1 MKKNLSKWLTIITPI
16 VLAAVLLWPTYSYYQ
31 LNEER
36 SALEG
41 DSVSLEAWE
50 RSNGSDFKSARDSR
64 LKLGLDLRG
73 GMYVTLEVDVLEMIA
88 ASVERSSMD
97 DDLRQV
103 LEKTRVE
110 TDNTDLDVLSTFLKN
125 FRATGKSLLAYFTL
139 SQGTDVTEQAI
150 EEKLRRDVDG
160 AIDQAL
166 EVIKQR
172 INKFDVSEALIQK
185 QGTRRIQVELPD
197 VKDDREIRKLLQTT
211 AKLEFKRV
219 SMNKDLVRVFMD
231 IDRIVSGNTVEELTP
246 DTTKADSSAVVS
258 ADSTKDSAAVAAA
271 KDTTA
276 DSASKDPYK
285 GLSEEEQRRK
295 YRKDHPFTS
304 NFDSYAI
311 SGDRSQA
318 FTFVGLEPEKISD
331 QATFQFFVPAEN
343 LKKLTAILKRPD
355 VQRVIPSDIEILLG
369 AKPEEFAKRQ
379 DPNLEIYQMYGVVR
393 DADLAGDVIADA
405 YPSFNP
411 ENNKPVVRMFMNPE
425 GGERWA
431 QITGANI
438 GKQMAV
444 ILDSAVYTAPT
455 IQNKISDG
463 VSEISGMANVEEA
476 TLLATILKAGA
487 LKAPV
492 RIIEER
498 VVGPS
503 LGEDSIRRG
512 VTSALISFAV
522 VILFML
528 AYYAVGGAIADI
540 ALLLNVVLV
549 VAALAALGGT
559 LTLPGIAGII
569 LSTAMAVDANILIFE
584 RIREELAAGRTL
596 KGAVEQGYGKAW
608 SAIIDSNITNM
619 LSGLVLIF
627 LGTGPVRGFAVTL
640 IAGVVMTLFTA
651 VVVTRAF
658 FEIMIA
664 SGATTINLGQKKT
677 A

>member
-1 MKKNLSKWLTIITPI
+1 
-16 VLAAVLLWPTYSYYQ
+16 
-31 LNEER
+31 
-36 SALEG
+36 
-41 DSVSLEAWE
+41 
-50 RSNGSDFKSARDSR
+50 
-64 LKLGLDLRG
+64 
-73 GMYVTLEVDVLEMIA
+73 MYVTLEVDVLELIKS
-88 ASVERSSMD
+88 SVERSSMD
-97 DDLRQV
+97 DEFRQV
-103 LEKTRVE
+103 LEKTRIE

-139 SQGTDVTEQAI
+139 AQGSDVTDQAV

-185 QGTRRIQVELPD
+185 QGSRRIQVELPD
-197 VKDDREIRKLLQTT
+197 VKDDKEIRKLLQTT

-219 SMNKDLVRVFMD
+219 SMNKDLLRVFMD
-231 IDRIVSGNTVEELTP
+231 IDRILSGSVVEELTP
-246 DTTKADSSAVVS
+246 DTTKADSAAVAV
-258 ADSTKDSAAVAAA
+258 ADTTKDTSAVAAA
-271 KDTTA
+271 QDSTS
-276 DSASKDPYK
+276 DSASKNPYE
-285 GLSEEEQRRK
+285 GLSDTERLRK
-295 YRKDHPFTS
+295 YRKDCPFTS
-304 NFDSYAI
+304 YIQSHIIAGDKSQMFD
-311 SGDRSQA
+311 
-318 FTFVGLEPEKISD
+318 FVNLRIEGISD
-331 QATFQFFVPAEN
+331 QATFRFFVMGEDI
-343 LKKLTAILKRPD
+343 KRITAILSRPD
-355 VQRVIPSDIEILLG
+355 VQRVIPSDLEILLG
-369 AKPEEFAKRQ
+369 AKPQEFAKQQ
-379 DPNLEIYQMYGVVR
+379 DPNLDLYDLYGVIR
-393 DADLAGDVIADA
+393 DADLAGDVISEA
-405 YPSFNP
+405 YPSFSA
-411 ENNKPVVRMFMNPE
+411 ENNKPVVRMFMTDA

-438 GKQMAV
+438 GKQVAV
-444 ILDSAVYTAPT
+444 VLDGAVYTAPT
-455 IQNKISDG
+455 IQSKISDG
-463 VSEISGMANVEEA
+463 VSEISGMANTEEA

-640 IAGVVMTLFTA
+640 IAGVIMTLFTA

-664 SGATTINLGQKKT
+664 SGASTINLGQKKT